1 MAVKVD
7 AGPVKEP
14 DRVMEAP
21 VIARRPAT
29 PEAME
34 ELRVGEKQGRDTRP
48 PSAGVPA
55 TTRVGGRLV
64 PRGRPEHRVRLA

>member
-21 VIARRPAT
+21 VVARRSAA

-34 ELRVGEKQGRDTRP
+34 ELRVGEGQGRDTRP

-55 TTRVGGRLV
+55 AAGVGERLV
-64 PRGRPEHRVRLA
+64 PRQWPKHRVRLT